1 MKRRTSVT
9 RLILFSLLLPVAA
22 LAVIRGETGHKD
34 VKKPDKER
42 MSSASVR
49 HAATLLNVPGEADPE
64 IASWFGAIRS
74 VSDTVVV
81 SHGAA
86 TRGGRAVGDA
96 CGCDSE
102 CANLTSNGG
111 CVIGQCVRQG

>member
-1 MKRRTSVT
+1 MEKVSVKRSD
-9 RLILFSLLLPVAA
+9 A
-22 LAVIRGETGHKD
+22 LNT
-34 VKKPDKER
+34 DKVMPRE
-42 MSSASVR
+42 ASG
-49 HAATLLNVPGEADPE
+49 LNGDKANPE

-74 VSDTVVV
+74 VSDTVAV
-81 SHGAA
+81 SQPAN
-86 TRGGRAVGDA
+86 RGTKAVGDP